1 MNRNSSGGLGRGA
14 LYATAV
20 GMIIGTGVIAMTGIA
35 IGDTGHSVIF
45 AYLGAAIL
53 MAVSII
59 PFGYLGGTIRLPG
72 GCYTQIG
79 LIAPRFITGVNVYI
93 MVFQVVI
100 LSLYGVNFADYLL
113 ELLPNVN
120 KLAVEVIFV
129 TTMFALNFFGTGS
142 YMWSQV
148 LMVVLMIIALTLYA
162 LFGVGKV
169 DAAAYFE
176 RETFLYKGTGGF
188 LVALATLSFATDG
201 AKNLINFSG
210 MAKNPTGDIPKVM
223 LRSTLAV
230 GVLYAVI
237 AFVSAG
243 VLPVET
249 VANRPLSRVA
259 YEIFPYWLYIIFMC
273 AGALFAIATTL
284 NAGIS
289 GIIDPL
295 LTLAGDG
302 WLPRG
307 LTKLHPRFGTPYRM
321 IITAY
326 VLTLIPLLA
335 GLDMNQ
341 LANCAIILMRAQT
354 ALVCFYTIRL
364 PKVMPERWRASPM
377 HVSDGKL
384 KFVCILTG
392 CIALFQIAA
401 LFTSCSPLEIV
412 GNAVLLAG
420 AVVLALCTYRKASLD
435 SIQEIMKAEE

>member
-1 MNRNSSGGLGRGA
+1 MDKEPTKGLGRGA
-14 LYATAV
+14 LYATAI

-45 AYLGAAIL
+45 AYIGAAIL

-59 PFGYLGGTIRLPG
+59 PFSYLGGTIRLPG

-79 LIAPRFITGVNVYI
+79 LIAPKFITGVNVYI

-100 LSLYGVNFADYLL
+100 ISLYGVNFADYLL
-113 ELLPNVN
+113 ELVPGVN
-120 KLAVEVIFV
+120 KLLVEVIFV
-129 TTMFALNFFGTGS
+129 TLMFALNLFGTRS

-148 LMVVLMIIALTLYA
+148 LMVVLMIVALSLYA
-162 LFGVGKV
+162 IFGVGKV
-169 DAAAYFE
+169 DTAAYFE
-176 RETFLYKGTGGF
+176 KETFFYKGTGGF

-210 MAKNPTGDIPKVM
+210 MAKNPTKDIPPVM
-223 LRSTLAV
+223 LRSTLIV

-249 VANRPLSRVA
+249 VANQPLSKVA
-259 YEIFPYWLYIIFMC
+259 YEIFPYWLYIVFMC

-284 NAGIS
+284 NAAIS
-289 GIIDPL
+289 GIVDPM
-295 LTLAGDG
+295 LTLARDG

-307 LTKLHPRFGTPYRM
+307 LTKIHPKWGTPYRM
-321 IITAY
+321 IIVAY
-326 VLTLIPLLA
+326 FCTLIPLVA

-354 ALVCFYTIRL
+354 ALVCFYTMRL
-364 PKVMPERWRASPM
+364 PKVMPEIWAASPM
-377 HVSDGKL
+377 HVSDRKL
-384 KFVCILTG
+384 RFVCILTG
-392 CIALFQIAA
+392 CIALFQIVA
-401 LFTSCSPLEIV
+401 LLTSCTPLEIA
-412 GNAVLLAG
+412 GNVILLG
-420 AVVLALCTYRKASLD
+420 AAIVLALLVYKKATLN
-435 SIQEIMKAEE
+435 SIEEIKKAEE